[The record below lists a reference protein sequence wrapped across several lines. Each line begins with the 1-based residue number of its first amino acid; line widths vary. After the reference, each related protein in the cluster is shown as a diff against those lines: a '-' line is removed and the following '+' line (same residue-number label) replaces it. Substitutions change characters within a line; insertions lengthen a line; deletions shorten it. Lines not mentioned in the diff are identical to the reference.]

1 MPSSRP
7 REREGLI
14 PNQILRKPPS
24 RRQGMNLPSIPPLHE
39 QQRGSSREKSPD
51 AGTSTCLSRP
61 ASLVLASQTPASPS
75 SRPVVSKPIYHAA
88 NPTPSQIYFPLPT
101 TPACFLSLQHVSP
114 HPPAMGRQ
122 SFDAPCLFGGSRTD
136 KASLTSPPARPF
148 RLLNRSRVAESAATR
163 CRTERRYRSPAPT
176 PHLSRPR
183 RRRRWATASFPPPP
197 SA

>member
-1 MPSSRP
+1 MNSKEEAREKRVQMPVPRLAYLGRPPWSWPVRRRQAPRPVPSCPSQSTTPPIRRRP
-7 REREGLI
+7 RFI
-14 PNQILRKPPS
+14 
-24 RRQGMNLPSIPPLHE
+24 
-39 QQRGSSREKSPD
+39 
-51 AGTSTCLSRP
+51 
-61 ASLVLASQTPASPS
+61 SL
-75 SRPVVSKPIYHAA
+75 
-88 NPTPSQIYFPLPT
+88 LPT

-114 HPPAMGRQ
+114 HPPGMGRQ

-163 CRTERRYRSPAPT
+163 CRTERPYRSPAPT

-197 SA
+197 SARR